1 LPAKI
6 DILLARITK
15 ITRSIFRMKTTPPL
29 TSEEKKQRLLSI
41 AGSRKADKLSE
52 ELFDLI
58 EDYRKKVNQEELKA
72 DKPR

>member
-1 LPAKI
+1 
-6 DILLARITK
+6 
-15 ITRSIFRMKTTPPL
+15 MKTTPPL

-41 AGSRKADKLSE
+41 AGSRKTDKLSE

-58 EDYRKKVNQEELKA
+58 EDYRKKVNQEELKL